1 MKKQQQFFN
10 MSTNFITNNKQQK
23 TLKARLNT
31 LISIS
36 EELKF
41 LVGYFYFSGWSEIY
55 LSLEKNPQQKL
66 KLLVG
71 LQVCNYLGNI
81 IEYADQQE
89 NTSSDE
95 EFQKYLISL
104 GFALNNEEMDTEEF
118 YNQVGFFVKM
128 IEEDRLEIRKTENP
142 NHAKLYLFHL
152 NEDQAEKQGMPGQF
166 ITGSSNLTRSGLHN
180 QEEFNVEIKDY
191 GYKEAVLYFDELW
204 EKAIPITEQQENRD
218 ILIDFIKN
226 KTQVATVTPFE
237 AYCLVIK
244 TYLDLQNQE
253 NEEVDLDA
261 LLEKIDL
268 KKYSYQSD
276 AVNQAMHMIN
286 EHNGCIVA
294 DVVGLGKTVI
304 ASMIARQM
312 NKRGIVICPPG
323 LMGDPEKKDS
333 GWWEYLEKFGLHNWQ
348 VYSRGIVERIADNIE
363 GRDFEV
369 VIVDEA
375 HYFRNQDTTDY
386 EALSMI
392 CRGKKVILLS
402 ATPFNNSPADIFSL
416 LKLFIVPGKSTISL
430 EDNLAGKFSRL
441 YYEYKQLSTI
451 FKNWN
456 SADDKKRKLAENYY
470 TTIVDENLPIDI
482 KKVKA
487 VTKRLSNDIKR
498 IISPVVIRRN
508 RLDLKL
514 DYIYSKEVGDLS
526 VVKDPK
532 EVFYYLDAEQDEFY
546 DNIISKY
553 FAEDGLFT
561 GAIYQPFSYEKILS
575 DKLDEFGNR
584 QYNQQKN
591 LFDFMRRILVKRF
604 ESSFGSFEKSIDRF
618 LEVHILVKDFI
629 DKTGKFI
636 LDRSFID
643 RIKDF
648 DDDEI
653 EANLEKYA
661 SGDLKRKT
669 PKNTEVYE
677 IDAFQRKQE
686 FLEDIDSDIKLF
698 EGIQQRLKDLKL
710 VEKDPKQE
718 EIIKKIKSAL
728 AKDPDRKIILFS
740 EYVETI
746 LHLEKRFK
754 SEFGK
759 HVLVCDGKVSKDLA
773 RHLNSDFNAQY
784 NKGLKTNHFKILLTS
799 DKLSEG
805 FNLNRAGMII
815 NYDIP
820 WNPTRVI
827 QRVGRINRIGSKV
840 FDELFIL
847 NFFPSLKGADIV
859 KSREIAQQKMF
870 LIHNALGED
879 AKIFDEDE
887 EPSPAALGS
896 KINSNPQEEGEV
908 NTITKIRNLYADL
921 QKEHPEI
928 IEKISQLPPRV
939 KTAKKY
945 PEYELNVLRRKG
957 LSLFAQTTGK
967 DENRNIKEIDFE
979 NLLQKIECTIE
990 EPSLKLSSVF
1000 WGLYEEIKEFKPKYK
1015 LGRSEISLEQKAE
1028 TNLKK
1033 SLKILKDLNFENLN
1047 FIQMLIK
1054 DLRNYHTLSVR
1065 SIRRIGAQD
1074 LTEDKTS
1081 VRLFLEEISWL
1092 KKHLGENYLDDIES
1106 RTKGKNKEVIIAIE
1120 NNDLRELL

>member
-1 MKKQQQFFN
+1 

-23 TLKARLNT
+23 TLKTRLNT

-36 EELKF
+36 DELKF
-41 LVGYFYFSGWSEIY
+41 LVGYFYFSGWSDIY
-55 LSLEKNPQQKL
+55 ISLQNNPHQKL

-81 IEYADQQE
+81 IEYADQNEE
-89 NTSSDE
+89 NSSADE

-118 YNQVGFFVKM
+118 YNQVGFFVQM

-152 NEDQAEKQGMPGQF
+152 NEDQAEKQGMSGQF

-191 GYKEAVLYFDELW
+191 GFGDAVKYFDELW
-204 EKAIPITEQQENRD
+204 EKGIPITEHLENRT

-226 KTQVATVTPFE
+226 KTQVATITPFE

-253 NEEVDLDA
+253 NEEVDLDT
-261 LLEKIDL
+261 LLDKIDL
-268 KKYSYQSD
+268 KKFTYQSD
-276 AVNQAMHMIN
+276 AVNQAIQMIN
-286 EHNGCIVA
+286 EHNGCIIA
-294 DVVGLGKTVI
+294 DVVGLGKSVI

-312 NKRGIVICPPG
+312 NKRGIIICPPG

-348 VYSRGIVERIADNIE
+348 VYSRGIVDRIADNIE

-375 HYFRNQDTTDY
+375 HYFRNQDTADY
-386 EALSMI
+386 ESLSMI

-441 YYEYKQLSTI
+441 NYEYKQLSVI

-456 SADDKKRKLAENYY
+456 SEDEKKRKTAESYY
-470 TTIVDENLPIDI
+470 TTIIDEKLPIDI
-482 KKVKA
+482 KKVK
-487 VTKRLSNDIKR
+487 VQTQRLSNDIKR

-508 RLDLKL
+508 RLDLKQ
-514 DYIYSKEVGDLS
+514 DYVYAKEVGELS
-526 VVKDPK
+526 VVKDPE
-532 EVFYYLDAEQDEFY
+532 EVFYYLDNEQDEFY
-546 DNIISKY
+546 DQIISKY

-561 GAIYQPFSYEKILS
+561 GAIYQPFSYEKIVS

-584 QYNQQKN
+584 QFNQQKN
-591 LFDFMRRILVKRF
+591 LYDFMRRILVKRF
-604 ESSFGSFEKSIDRF
+604 ESSFGSFEKSIERF
-618 LEVHILVKDFI
+618 LEVHKLVKNFI
-629 DKTGKFI
+629 GKTGKFI

-648 DDDEI
+648 DDEEI
-653 EANLEKYA
+653 ENNLEKYA
-661 SGDLKRKT
+661 TGDLKRKT
-669 PKNTEVYE
+669 PKNNEVYE
-677 IDAFQRKQE
+677 IKNFQRQQE
-686 FLEDIDSDIKLF
+686 FLDDIDSDIKLF
-698 EGIQQRLKDLKL
+698 EHIQKRLKELKL
-710 VEKDPKQE
+710 VENDPKQD
-718 EIIKKIKSAL
+718 EIIKKIKSSL
-728 AKDPDRKIILFS
+728 LKDPDRKIILFS
-740 EYVETI
+740 EYVDTI
-746 LHLEKRFK
+746 LHLEKRFRK
-754 SEFGK
+754 DFK
-759 HVLVCDGKVSKDLA
+759 DQILVCDGKVSKDLA

-784 NKGLKTNHFKILLTS
+784 NKGLKTDHFKILLTS

-840 FDELFIL
+840 FDELIIL

-887 EPSPAALGS
+887 EPTAAALGS
-896 KINSNPQEEGEV
+896 KINSNPQEEGEI

-921 QKEHPEI
+921 QKKHPEI

-945 PEYELNVLRRKG
+945 PEYELNILRRKG

-967 DENRNIKEIDFE
+967 MENRIIKEIDFE
-979 NLLQKIECTIE
+979 ILLQKIECAFN
-990 EPSLKLSSVF
+990 EPTLNLSSVF
-1000 WGLYEEIKEFKPKYK
+1000 WGLYEEVKEFKPKYK

-1028 TNLKK
+1028 VNLKK
-1033 SLKILKDLNFENLN
+1033 SLKILKNLNFENLN

-1054 DLRNYHTLSVR
+1054 DIRNYHTLSVR
-1065 SIRRIGAQD
+1065 SIRRIGAQE
-1074 LTEDKTS
+1074 LTEDKNS
-1081 VRLFLEEISWL
+1081 IRLFLEEIAWL
-1092 KKHLGENYLDDIES
+1092 KKHLGENYLDDIVTS
-1106 RTKGKNKEVIIAIE
+1106 SKGKSKEVIIAIE
-1120 NNDLRELL
+1120 NNDLNELL

>member
-1 MKKQQQFFN
+1 
-10 MSTNFITNNKQQK
+10 MSNNFITNNKQQK
-23 TLKARLNT
+23 TLKGRLNT

-36 EELKF
+36 DELKF
-41 LVGYFYFSGWSEIY
+41 LVGYFYFSGWSDIY
-55 LSLEKNPQQKL
+55 LSLQKNPQQKL

-81 IEYADQQE
+81 IEYAEKEEED
-89 NTSSDE
+89 SSRDE
-95 EFQKYLISL
+95 EFQKYLVSL

-118 YNQVGFFVKM
+118 YNQVGFFVQM
-128 IEEDRLEIRKTENP
+128 IEENRLEIRKTENP

-191 GYKEAVLYFDELW
+191 GYADAVQYFDELW
-204 EKAIPITEQQENRD
+204 ERATPITEHLDNRK

-226 KTQVATVTPFE
+226 KTQVATITPFE

-253 NEEVDLDA
+253 NEEVDLDT

-268 KKYSYQSD
+268 KKFSYQSD
-276 AVNQAMHMIN
+276 AVNQAIQMIK
-286 EHNGCIVA
+286 EHNGCIIA
-294 DVVGLGKTVI
+294 DVVGLGKSVI

-312 NKRGIVICPPG
+312 NKRGIIICPPG

-348 VYSRGIVERIADNIE
+348 VYSRGIIDRIADNIE

-375 HYFRNQDTTDY
+375 HYFRNQDTSDY

-441 YYEYKQLSTI
+441 NYEYKQLSVI

-456 SADDKKRKLAENYY
+456 SADDKKRKQAENIY
-470 TTIVDENLPIDI
+470 TTIIDENLPIDI
-482 KKVKA
+482 KKVK
-487 VTKRLSNDIKR
+487 VQTQRLSNDIKR

-508 RLDLKL
+508 RLDLKQ
-514 DYIYSKEVGDLS
+514 DYIYAKEVGDLS
-526 VVKDPK
+526 KVKDPE
-532 EVFYYLDAEQDEFY
+532 EVFYYLDTEQDEFY

-553 FAEDGLFT
+553 FAENGVFT

-591 LFDFMRRILVKRF
+591 LYDFMRRILVKRF
-604 ESSFGSFEKSIDRF
+604 ESSFGSFEKSIERF
-618 LEVHILVKDFI
+618 LQVHLLVKDFI

-648 DDDEI
+648 EFEEI

-661 SGDLKRKT
+661 AGDLKRKT
-669 PKNTEVYE
+669 PKNNEVYN
-677 IDAFQRKQE
+677 IDTFHRRQE
-686 FLEDIDSDIKLF
+686 FLDDIDSDIQLF
-698 EGIQQRLKDLKL
+698 KDIQKRLKELKL
-710 VEKDPKQE
+710 VENDPKQE
-718 EIIKKIKSAL
+718 EIIKKIKHLL
-728 AKDPDRKIILFS
+728 ANEPNRKIILFS
-740 EYVETI
+740 EYVDTI
-746 LHLEKRFK
+746 HHLEKLFK
-754 SEFGK
+754 SEFK
-759 HVLVCDGKVSKDLA
+759 NEVLVCDGKVSKDLA

-805 FNLNRAGMII
+805 FNLNRAGAII

-840 FDELFIL
+840 YDELFIL

-887 EPSPAALGS
+887 EPTPASLGS

-921 QKEHPEI
+921 QNKHPEI

-939 KTAKKY
+939 KTAKSY
-945 PEYELNVLRRKG
+945 PQYELNVLRRKG
-957 LSLFAQTTGK
+957 LSLFAQTVGN
-967 DENRNIKEIDFE
+967 EESRIIKEIDFE
-979 NLLQKIECTIE
+979 ELLQKIECTID
-990 EPSLKLSSVF
+990 EPTLKLSSVF
-1000 WGLYEEIKEFKPKYK
+1000 WNLYEEVKEFKPKYK
-1015 LGRSEISLEQKAE
+1015 MGRTEISLEQKAE
-1028 TNLKK
+1028 ANLKK
-1033 SLKILKDLNFENLN
+1033 SLKILKNLNFENLN

-1054 DLRNYHTLSVR
+1054 DLRYYHTLSIR
-1065 SIRRIGAQD
+1065 SIRRIGGQE
-1074 LTEDKTS
+1074 LTDDKKS
-1081 VRLFLEEISWL
+1081 IRSFLEEITYL
-1092 KKHLGENYLDDIES
+1092 KKQLGENYLDVIES
-1106 RTKGKNKEVIIAIE
+1106 KSKGKNKEVIIAIE
-1120 NNDLRELL
+1120 NNDEKELFI

>member
-1 MKKQQQFFN
+1 
-10 MSTNFITNNKQQK
+10 MSNNFITNNKQQK
-23 TLKARLNT
+23 TLKGRLNT

-36 EELKF
+36 DELKF
-41 LVGYFYFSGWSEIY
+41 LVGYFYFSGWSDIY
-55 LSLEKNPQQKL
+55 LSLQKNPQQKL

-81 IEYADQQE
+81 IEYAEKEEED
-89 NTSSDE
+89 SSRDE
-95 EFQKYLISL
+95 EFQKYLVSL

-118 YNQVGFFVKM
+118 YNQVGFFVQM
-128 IEEDRLEIRKTENP
+128 IEENRLEIRKTENP

-191 GYKEAVLYFDELW
+191 GYTDAVQYFDELW
-204 EKAIPITEQQENRD
+204 ERATPITEHLDNRK

-226 KTQVATVTPFE
+226 KTQVATITPFE

-253 NEEVDLDA
+253 NEEVDLDT

-268 KKYSYQSD
+268 KKFSYQSD
-276 AVNQAMHMIN
+276 AVNQAIQIIK
-286 EHNGCIVA
+286 EHNGCIIA
-294 DVVGLGKTVI
+294 DVVGLGKSVI

-312 NKRGIVICPPG
+312 NKRGIIICPPG

-348 VYSRGIVERIADNIE
+348 VYSRGIIDRIADNIE

-375 HYFRNQDTTDY
+375 HYFRNQDTSDY

-441 YYEYKQLSTI
+441 NYEYKQLSVI

-456 SADDKKRKLAENYY
+456 SADDKKRKQAENIY
-470 TTIVDENLPIDI
+470 TTIIDENLPIDI
-482 KKVKA
+482 KKVK
-487 VTKRLSNDIKR
+487 VQTQRLSNDIKR

-508 RLDLKL
+508 RLDLKQ
-514 DYIYSKEVGDLS
+514 DYIYAKEVGDLS
-526 VVKDPK
+526 KVKDPE
-532 EVFYYLDAEQDEFY
+532 EVFYYLDTEQDEFY

-553 FAEDGLFT
+553 FAENGIFT

-591 LFDFMRRILVKRF
+591 LYDFMRRILVKRF
-604 ESSFGSFEKSIDRF
+604 ESSFGSFEKSIERF
-618 LEVHILVKDFI
+618 LQVHLLVKDFI

-648 DDDEI
+648 EFEEI

-661 SGDLKRKT
+661 AGDLKRKT
-669 PKNTEVYE
+669 PKNNEVYN
-677 IDAFQRKQE
+677 IDTFHRRQE
-686 FLEDIDSDIKLF
+686 FLDDIDSDIQLF
-698 EGIQQRLKDLKL
+698 KDIQKRLKELKL
-710 VEKDPKQE
+710 VENDPKQE
-718 EIIKKIKSAL
+718 EIIKKIKHLL
-728 AKDPDRKIILFS
+728 ANEPNRKIILFS
-740 EYVETI
+740 EYVDTI
-746 LHLEKRFK
+746 HHLEKRFK
-754 SEFGK
+754 SEFK
-759 HVLVCDGKVSKDLA
+759 NEVLVCDGKVSKDLA

-805 FNLNRAGMII
+805 FNLNRAGAII

-840 FDELFIL
+840 YDELFIL

-887 EPSPAALGS
+887 EPTPASLGS

-921 QKEHPEI
+921 QNKHPEI

-939 KTAKKY
+939 KTAKSY
-945 PEYELNVLRRKG
+945 PRYELNVLRRKG
-957 LSLFAQTTGK
+957 LSLFAQTVGN
-967 DENRNIKEIDFE
+967 EESRIIKEIDFE
-979 NLLQKIECTIE
+979 ELLQKIECTID
-990 EPSLKLSSVF
+990 EPTLKLSSVF
-1000 WGLYEEIKEFKPKYK
+1000 WNLYEEVKEFKPKYK
-1015 LGRSEISLEQKAE
+1015 MGRTEISLEQKAE
-1028 TNLKK
+1028 ANLKK
-1033 SLKILKDLNFENLN
+1033 SLKILKNLNFENLN

-1054 DLRNYHTLSVR
+1054 DLRYYHTLSIR
-1065 SIRRIGAQD
+1065 SIRRIGGQELSD
-1074 LTEDKTS
+1074 DKKS
-1081 VRLFLEEISWL
+1081 IRSFLEEITYL
-1092 KKHLGENYLDDIES
+1092 KKQLGENYLDVIES
-1106 RTKGKNKEVIIAIE
+1106 KSKGKNKEVIIAIE
-1120 NNDLRELL
+1120 NNDEKELFI

>member
-1 MKKQQQFFN
+1 
-10 MSTNFITNNKQQK
+10 MSNNFITNNKQQK
-23 TLKARLNT
+23 TLKGRLNT

-36 EELKF
+36 DELKF
-41 LVGYFYFSGWSEIY
+41 LVGYFYFSGWSDIY
-55 LSLEKNPQQKL
+55 LSLQKNPQQKL

-81 IEYADQQE
+81 IEYAEKEEED
-89 NTSSDE
+89 SSRDE
-95 EFQKYLISL
+95 EFQKYLVSL

-118 YNQVGFFVKM
+118 YNQVGFFVQM
-128 IEEDRLEIRKTENP
+128 IEENRLEIRKTENP

-191 GYKEAVLYFDELW
+191 GYADAVQYFDELW
-204 EKAIPITEQQENRD
+204 ERATPITEHLENRK

-226 KTQVATVTPFE
+226 KTQVATITPFE

-253 NEEVDLDA
+253 NEEVDLDT

-268 KKYSYQSD
+268 KKFSYQSD
-276 AVNQAMHMIN
+276 AVNQAIQMIK
-286 EHNGCIVA
+286 EHNGCIIA
-294 DVVGLGKTVI
+294 DVVGLGKSVI

-312 NKRGIVICPPG
+312 NKRGIIICPPG

-348 VYSRGIVERIADNIE
+348 VYSRGIIDRIADNIE

-375 HYFRNQDTTDY
+375 HYFRNQDTSDY

-441 YYEYKQLSTI
+441 NYEYKQLSVI

-456 SADDKKRKLAENYY
+456 SADDKKRKQAENIY
-470 TTIVDENLPIDI
+470 TTIIDENLPIDI
-482 KKVKA
+482 KKVK
-487 VTKRLSNDIKR
+487 VQTQRLSNDIKR
-498 IISPVVIRRN
+498 IINPVVIRRN
-508 RLDLKL
+508 RLDLKQ
-514 DYIYSKEVGDLS
+514 DYIYAKEVGDLS
-526 VVKDPK
+526 KVKDPE
-532 EVFYYLDAEQDEFY
+532 EVFYYLDTEQDEFY

-553 FAEDGLFT
+553 FAENGVFT

-591 LFDFMRRILVKRF
+591 LYDFMRRILVKRF
-604 ESSFGSFEKSIDRF
+604 ESSFGSFEKSIERF
-618 LEVHILVKDFI
+618 LQVHLLVKNFI

-648 DDDEI
+648 EFEEI

-661 SGDLKRKT
+661 AGDLKRKT
-669 PKNTEVYE
+669 PKNNEVYN
-677 IDAFQRKQE
+677 IDTFHRRQE
-686 FLEDIDSDIKLF
+686 FLDDIDSDIQLF
-698 EGIQQRLKDLKL
+698 KDIQKRLKELKL
-710 VEKDPKQE
+710 VENDPKQE
-718 EIIKKIKSAL
+718 EIIKKIKHLL
-728 AKDPDRKIILFS
+728 ANEPNRKIILFS
-740 EYVETI
+740 EYVDTI
-746 LHLEKRFK
+746 HHLEKRFK
-754 SEFGK
+754 SEFK
-759 HVLVCDGKVSKDLA
+759 NEVLVCDGKVSKDLA

-805 FNLNRAGMII
+805 FNLNRAGAII

-840 FDELFIL
+840 YDELFIL

-887 EPSPAALGS
+887 EPTPASLGS

-921 QKEHPEI
+921 QNKHPEI

-939 KTAKKY
+939 KTAKSY
-945 PEYELNVLRRKG
+945 PRYELNVLRRKG
-957 LSLFAQTTGK
+957 LSLFAQTVGNE
-967 DENRNIKEIDFE
+967 ENRIIKEIDFE
-979 NLLQKIECTIE
+979 ELLQKIECTID
-990 EPSLKLSSVF
+990 EPTLKLSSVF
-1000 WGLYEEIKEFKPKYK
+1000 WNFYEEVKEFKPKYK
-1015 LGRSEISLEQKAE
+1015 MGRTEISLEQKAE
-1028 TNLKK
+1028 ANLKK
-1033 SLKILKDLNFENLN
+1033 SLKILKNLNFENLN

-1054 DLRNYHTLSVR
+1054 DLRYYHTLSIR
-1065 SIRRIGAQD
+1065 SIRRIGGQELSD
-1074 LTEDKTS
+1074 DKKS
-1081 VRLFLEEISWL
+1081 IRSFLEEITYL
-1092 KKHLGENYLDDIES
+1092 KKQLGENYLDVIES
-1106 RTKGKNKEVIIAIE
+1106 KSKGKNKEVIIAIE
-1120 NNDLRELL
+1120 NNDEKELFI

>member
-1 MKKQQQFFN
+1 
-10 MSTNFITNNKQQK
+10 MSNNFITNNKQQK
-23 TLKARLNT
+23 TLKGRLNT

-36 EELKF
+36 DELKF
-41 LVGYFYFSGWSEIY
+41 LVGYFYFSGWSDIY
-55 LSLEKNPQQKL
+55 LSLQKNPQQKL

-81 IEYADQQE
+81 IEYAEKEEED
-89 NTSSDE
+89 SSRDE
-95 EFQKYLISL
+95 EFQKYLVSL

-118 YNQVGFFVKM
+118 YNQVGFFVQM
-128 IEEDRLEIRKTENP
+128 IEENRLEIRKTENP

-191 GYKEAVLYFDELW
+191 GYADAVQYFDELW
-204 EKAIPITEQQENRD
+204 ERATPITEHLDNRK

-226 KTQVATVTPFE
+226 KTQVATITPFE

-253 NEEVDLDA
+253 NEEVDLDT

-268 KKYSYQSD
+268 KKFSYQSD
-276 AVNQAMHMIN
+276 AVNQAIQMIK
-286 EHNGCIVA
+286 EHNGCIIA
-294 DVVGLGKTVI
+294 DVVGLGKSVI

-312 NKRGIVICPPG
+312 NKRGIIICPPG

-348 VYSRGIVERIADNIE
+348 VYSRGIIDRIADNIE

-375 HYFRNQDTTDY
+375 HYFRNQDTSDY

-441 YYEYKQLSTI
+441 NYEYKQLSVI

-456 SADDKKRKLAENYY
+456 SADDKKRKQAENIY
-470 TTIVDENLPIDI
+470 TTIIDENLPIDI
-482 KKVKA
+482 KKVK
-487 VTKRLSNDIKR
+487 VQTQRLSNDIKR

-508 RLDLKL
+508 RLDLKQ
-514 DYIYSKEVGDLS
+514 DYIYAKEVGDLS
-526 VVKDPK
+526 KVKDPE
-532 EVFYYLDAEQDEFY
+532 EVFYYLDTEQDEFY

-553 FAEDGLFT
+553 FAENGVFT

-591 LFDFMRRILVKRF
+591 LYDFMRRILVKRF
-604 ESSFGSFEKSIDRF
+604 ESSFGSFEKSIERF
-618 LEVHILVKDFI
+618 LQVHLLVKDFI

-643 RIKDF
+643 RIKNFEFED
-648 DDDEI
+648 I
-653 EANLEKYA
+653 ESNLEKYA
-661 SGDLKRKT
+661 AGDLKRKT
-669 PKNTEVYE
+669 PKNNEVYNV
-677 IDAFQRKQE
+677 DNFHRRKE
-686 FLEDIDSDIKLF
+686 FLDDIDSDIQLF
-698 EGIQQRLKDLKL
+698 KDIQKRLKELKL
-710 VEKDPKQE
+710 VENDPKQE
-718 EIIKKIKSAL
+718 EIIKKIKHLL
-728 AKDPDRKIILFS
+728 ANEPNRKIILFS
-740 EYVETI
+740 EYVDTI
-746 LHLEKRFK
+746 HHLEKRFK
-754 SEFGK
+754 SEFK
-759 HVLVCDGKVSKDLA
+759 NEVLVCDGKVSKDLA

-805 FNLNRAGMII
+805 FNLNRAGAII

-840 FDELFIL
+840 YDELFIL

-879 AKIFDEDE
+879 AKIFDDDE
-887 EPSPAALGS
+887 EPTPASLGS

-921 QKEHPEI
+921 QNKHPEI

-939 KTAKKY
+939 KTAKSY
-945 PEYELNVLRRKG
+945 PQYELNVLRRKG
-957 LSLFAQTTGK
+957 LSLFAQKVGN
-967 DENRNIKEIDFE
+967 EESRIIKEIDFE
-979 NLLQKIECTIE
+979 ELLQKIECTID
-990 EPSLKLSSVF
+990 EPTLKLSSVF
-1000 WGLYEEIKEFKPKYK
+1000 WNLYEEVKEFKPKYK
-1015 LGRSEISLEQKAE
+1015 MGRTEISLEQKAE
-1028 TNLKK
+1028 ANLKK
-1033 SLKILKDLNFENLN
+1033 SLKILKNLNFENLN

-1054 DLRNYHTLSVR
+1054 DLRYYHTLSIR
-1065 SIRRIGAQD
+1065 SIRRIGGQE
-1074 LTEDKTS
+1074 LTDDKKS
-1081 VRLFLEEISWL
+1081 IRSFLEEITYL
-1092 KKHLGENYLDDIES
+1092 KKQLGENYLDDIES
-1106 RTKGKNKEVIIAIE
+1106 KSKGKNKEVIIAIE
-1120 NNDLRELL
+1120 NNDEKELFI

>member
-1 MKKQQQFFN
+1 MPN
-10 MSTNFITNNKQQK
+10 NFITNNKQQK
-23 TLKARLNT
+23 TLKGRLNT

-36 EELKF
+36 DELKF
-41 LVGYFYFSGWSEIY
+41 LVGYFYFSGWSDIY
-55 LSLEKNPQQKL
+55 LSLQKNPQQKL

-81 IEYADQQE
+81 IEYAEQGEED
-89 NTSSDE
+89 SSRDE
-95 EFQKYLISL
+95 EFQKYLVSL
-104 GFALNNEEMDTEEF
+104 GFALNNEEMDTEDF
-118 YNQVGFFVKM
+118 YNQVGFFVQM

-142 NHAKLYLFHL
+142 NHAKLYLFNL

-191 GYKEAVLYFDELW
+191 GYADAVQYFDELW
-204 EKAIPITEQQENRD
+204 ERATPITEHLENRK

-226 KTQVATVTPFE
+226 KTQVATITPFE

-253 NEEVDLDA
+253 NEEADLDS

-268 KKYSYQSD
+268 KKFSYQSD
-276 AVNQAMHMIN
+276 AVNQAIQMIK
-286 EHNGCIVA
+286 EHNGCIIA
-294 DVVGLGKTVI
+294 DVVGLGKSVI

-312 NKRGIVICPPG
+312 NKRGIIICPPG
-323 LMGDPEKKDS
+323 LMGDAEKKDS

-348 VYSRGIVERIADNIE
+348 VYSRGIVDRIADNIE

-375 HYFRNQDTTDY
+375 HYFRNQDTSDY

-441 YYEYKQLSTI
+441 NYEYKQLSLI

-456 SADDKKRKLAENYY
+456 AADDKKRKQVENIY
-470 TTIVDENLPIDI
+470 TTIIDENLPIDL

-487 VTKRLSNDIKR
+487 QTQRLSNDIKR

-508 RLDLKL
+508 RLDLKQ
-514 DYIYSKEVGDLS
+514 DYVYANEVGELS
-526 VVKDPK
+526 VVKDPE
-532 EVFYYLDAEQDEFY
+532 EVFYYLNEEQDAFY

-553 FAEDGLFT
+553 FAENGVFT

-591 LFDFMRRILVKRF
+591 LYDFMRRILVKRF
-604 ESSFGSFEKSIDRF
+604 ESSFGSFEKSIERF
-618 LEVHILVKDFI
+618 LQVHLMVREFI

-643 RIKDF
+643 KIKGYDL
-648 DDDEI
+648 EGI
-653 EANLEKYA
+653 ESNLEKYA
-661 SGDLKRKT
+661 AGDLKRKT
-669 PKNTEVYE
+669 PKNNEVYE
-677 IDAFQRKQE
+677 IDTFQRRQE
-686 FLEDIDSDIKLF
+686 FLDDIDSDIQLF
-698 EGIQQRLKDLKL
+698 EAIQKRLKDLKL
-710 VEKDPKQE
+710 VENDPKQE
-718 EIIKKIKSAL
+718 EIIKKIKTL
-728 AKDPDRKIILFS
+728 LKKEPNRKIILFS
-740 EYVETI
+740 EYVDTI
-746 LHLEKRFK
+746 YHLEKRFRK
-754 SEFGK
+754 EFGND
-759 HVLVCDGKVSKDLA
+759 VLICDGKVSKELA
-773 RHLNSDFNAQY
+773 KNLNSDFNAQY
-784 NKGLKTNHFKILLTS
+784 KGSKTNHFKILLTS

-805 FNLNRAGMII
+805 FNLNRAGVII

-840 FDELFIL
+840 YDELFIL
-847 NFFPSLKGADIV
+847 NFFPSVKGADIV

-887 EPSPAALGS
+887 EPTPAALGS
-896 KINSNPQEEGEV
+896 KINSNPQEDGEV
-908 NTITKIRNLYADL
+908 NTITKIRNLYADI
-921 QKEHPEI
+921 QKNHPEVI
-928 IEKISQLPPRV
+928 DKISQLPPRV
-939 KTAKKY
+939 KTAKNHT
-945 PEYELNVLRRKG
+945 EYELNVLRRKG
-957 LSLFAQTTGK
+957 LSLFAQTVGK
-967 DENRNIKEIDFE
+967 GENRIIREIDFE
-979 NLLQKIECTIE
+979 ELLQKIKCSID
-990 EPSLKLSSVF
+990 EPALNLSSVF
-1000 WGLYEEIKEFKPKYK
+1000 WNLYEEIKEFKPKYK
-1015 LGRSEISLEQKAE
+1015 IGRSEISLEQKAE
-1028 TNLKK
+1028 ANLKK

-1047 FIQMLIK
+1047 FIQLLIK
-1054 DLRNYHTLSVR
+1054 DLRHYHTLPMR
-1065 SIRRIGAQD
+1065 SIRRIGGQE
-1074 LTEDKTS
+1074 LTDDKKS
-1081 VRLFLEEISWL
+1081 IRSFLEEITYL

-1106 RTKGKNKEVIIAIE
+1106 RTKSRSKEVIISIE
-1120 NNDLRELL
+1120 NND

>member
-1 MKKQQQFFN
+1 
-10 MSTNFITNNKQQK
+10 MSNNFITNNKQQK
-23 TLKARLNT
+23 TLKGRLNT

-36 EELKF
+36 DELKF
-41 LVGYFYFSGWSEIY
+41 LVGYFYFSGWSDIY
-55 LSLEKNPQQKL
+55 LSLQKNPQQKL

-81 IEYADQQE
+81 IEYAEKEEED
-89 NTSSDE
+89 SSRDE
-95 EFQKYLISL
+95 EFQKYLVSL

-118 YNQVGFFVKM
+118 YNQVGFFVQM
-128 IEEDRLEIRKTENP
+128 IEENRLVIRKTENP

-191 GYKEAVLYFDELW
+191 GYADAVQYFDELW
-204 EKAIPITEQQENRD
+204 ERATPITEHLDNRK

-226 KTQVATVTPFE
+226 KTQVATITPFE

-253 NEEVDLDA
+253 KEEVDLDT

-268 KKYSYQSD
+268 KKFSYQSD
-276 AVNQAMHMIN
+276 AVNQAIQMIK
-286 EHNGCIVA
+286 EHNGCIIA
-294 DVVGLGKTVI
+294 DVVGLGKSVI

-312 NKRGIVICPPG
+312 NKRGIIICPPG

-348 VYSRGIVERIADNIE
+348 VYSRGIIDRIADNIE

-375 HYFRNQDTTDY
+375 HYFRNQDTSDY

-441 YYEYKQLSTI
+441 NYEYKQLSVI

-456 SADDKKRKLAENYY
+456 SADDKKRKQAENIY
-470 TTIVDENLPIDI
+470 TTIIDENLPIDI
-482 KKVKA
+482 KKVK
-487 VTKRLSNDIKR
+487 VQTQRLSNDIKR

-508 RLDLKL
+508 RLDLKQ
-514 DYIYSKEVGDLS
+514 DYIYAKEVGDLS
-526 VVKDPK
+526 KVKDPE
-532 EVFYYLDAEQDEFY
+532 EVFYYLDTEQDEFY

-553 FAEDGLFT
+553 FAENGVFT

-591 LFDFMRRILVKRF
+591 LYDFMRRILVKRF
-604 ESSFGSFEKSIDRF
+604 ESSFGSFEKSIERF
-618 LEVHILVKDFI
+618 LQVHLLVKDFI

-648 DDDEI
+648 EFEEI

-661 SGDLKRKT
+661 AGDLKRKT
-669 PKNTEVYE
+669 PKNNEVYNV
-677 IDAFQRKQE
+677 DTFHRRQE
-686 FLEDIDSDIKLF
+686 FLDDIDSDIQLF
-698 EGIQQRLKDLKL
+698 KDIQKRLKDLKL
-710 VEKDPKQE
+710 VENDPKQE
-718 EIIKKIKSAL
+718 EIIKKIKHLL
-728 AKDPDRKIILFS
+728 ANEPNRKIILFS
-740 EYVETI
+740 EYVDTI
-746 LHLEKRFK
+746 HHLEKRFK
-754 SEFGK
+754 SEFK
-759 HVLVCDGKVSKDLA
+759 NEVLVCDGKVSKDLA
-773 RHLNSDFNAQY
+773 SHLNSDFNAQY

-805 FNLNRAGMII
+805 FNLNRAGAII

-840 FDELFIL
+840 YDELFIL

-887 EPSPAALGS
+887 EPTPASLGS

-921 QKEHPEI
+921 QNKHPEI

-939 KTAKKY
+939 KTAKSY
-945 PEYELNVLRRKG
+945 PRYELNVLRRKG
-957 LSLFAQTTGK
+957 LSLFAQTVGN
-967 DENRNIKEIDFE
+967 EESRIIKEIDFE
-979 NLLQKIECTIE
+979 ELLQKIECTID
-990 EPSLKLSSVF
+990 EPTLKLSSVF
-1000 WGLYEEIKEFKPKYK
+1000 WNLYEEVKEFKPKYK
-1015 LGRSEISLEQKAE
+1015 MGRTEISLEQKAE
-1028 TNLKK
+1028 ANLKK
-1033 SLKILKDLNFENLN
+1033 SLKILKNLNFENLN

-1054 DLRNYHTLSVR
+1054 DLRYYHTLSIR
-1065 SIRRIGAQD
+1065 SIRRIGGQELSD
-1074 LTEDKTS
+1074 DKKS
-1081 VRLFLEEISWL
+1081 IRSFLEEITYL
-1092 KKHLGENYLDDIES
+1092 KKQLGENYLDVIES
-1106 RTKGKNKEVIIAIE
+1106 KSKGKNKEVIIAIE
-1120 NNDLRELL
+1120 NNDEKELFI

>member
-1 MKKQQQFFN
+1 
-10 MSTNFITNNKQQK
+10 MSNNFITNNKQQK
-23 TLKARLNT
+23 TLKSRLNT

-36 EELKF
+36 DELKF
-41 LVGYFYFSGWSEIY
+41 LVGFFYFNGWSEIY
-55 LSLEKNPQQKL
+55 QSLQKNPQQKL
-66 KLLVG
+66 KILVG
-71 LQVCNYLGNI
+71 LQVFQHAGSI
-81 IEYADQQE
+81 IEYAE
-89 NTSSDE
+89 KLEEGFSNDE
-95 EFQKYLISL
+95 VFQNYLVSL

-118 YNQVGFFVKM
+118 YNQVGFFVQM

-142 NHAKLYLFHL
+142 NHAKLYLF
-152 NEDQAEKQGMPGQF
+152 QF
-166 ITGSSNLTRSGLHN
+166 EESHAKIVEGELITGSSNLTRAGLSN
-180 QEEFNVEIKDY
+180 QEEFNVEIRDY
-191 GYKEAVLYFDELW
+191 GYPDAVQYFDELW
-204 EKAIPITEQQENRD
+204 ERATPITEQSENRK
-218 ILIDFIKN
+218 ILIDFIRN
-226 KTQVATVTPFE
+226 KTQVATITPFE

-253 NEEVDLDA
+253 NEEVDLDT

-268 KKYSYQSD
+268 KKFSYQSD
-276 AVNQAMHMIN
+276 AVNQAIQMIK
-286 EHNGCIVA
+286 EHNGCIIA
-294 DVVGLGKTVI
+294 DVVGLGKSVI

-312 NKRGIVICPPG
+312 NQRGIIICPPG
-323 LMGDPEKKDS
+323 LMGDVEKKDS

-348 VYSRGIVERIADNIE
+348 VYSRGIIDRIADNIE

-375 HYFRNQDTTDY
+375 HYFRNQDTSDY

-441 YYEYKQLSTI
+441 NYEYKQLSTI

-456 SADDKKRKLAENYY
+456 SSDDTKRKQAENIY
-470 TTIVDENLPIDI
+470 TTIIDENLPIDI
-482 KKVKA
+482 KKVK
-487 VTKRLSNDIKR
+487 VQTQRLSNDIKR

-508 RLDLKL
+508 RLDLKQ
-514 DYIYSKEVGDLS
+514 DYVYAKEVGDLS
-526 VVKDPK
+526 EVKDPE
-532 EVFYYLDAEQDEFY
+532 EVFYYLDEEQDEFY

-553 FAEDGLFT
+553 FAENGIFT
-561 GAIYQPFSYEKILS
+561 GAIYQPFSYEKII
-575 DKLDEFGNR
+575 DEGKLDEFGNR

-604 ESSFGSFEKSIDRF
+604 ESSFGSFEKSIERF
-618 LEVHILVKDFI
+618 LQVHKLVKNFI

-648 DDDEI
+648 EIEEI

-661 SGDLKRKT
+661 TGDLKRKT
-669 PKNTEVYE
+669 PKNNEVY
-677 IDAFQRKQE
+677 DVNTFQRKKE
-686 FLEDIDSDIKLF
+686 FLDDIDSDIKLF
-698 EGIQQRLKDLKL
+698 EAIQKRLKELKL
-710 VEKDPKQE
+710 VENDPKQE
-718 EIIKKIKSAL
+718 EIIRKIKQLL
-728 AKDPDRKIILFS
+728 ANEPNRKIILFS
-740 EYVETI
+740 EYVDTI
-746 LHLEKRFK
+746 HHLEKRFK
-754 SEFGK
+754 TEFK
-759 HVLVCDGKVSKDLA
+759 NEVLVCDGKVSKDLA

-784 NKGLKTNHFKILLTS
+784 NRGLKTNHFKILLTS

-805 FNLNRAGMII
+805 FNLNRAGAII

-840 FDELFIL
+840 YDELFIL

-887 EPSPAALGS
+887 EPTPASLGS
-896 KINSNPQEEGEV
+896 KINSNPQEDGEV

-921 QKEHPEI
+921 QKTHPEI

-939 KTAKKY
+939 KTAKHY
-945 PEYELNVLRRKG
+945 PKYELNVLRRKG
-957 LSLFAQTTGK
+957 LSLFAQTVGK
-967 DENRNIKEIDFE
+967 EESRTIKEIDFE
-979 NLLQKIECTIE
+979 ELLQKIECAID
-990 EPSLKLSSVF
+990 EPTLKLSSVF
-1000 WGLYEEIKEFKPKYK
+1000 WGLYEEVKEFKPKYK
-1015 LGRSEISLEQKAE
+1015 MGRTEISLEQKAE

-1054 DLRNYHTLSVR
+1054 DLRYYHTLSVR
-1065 SIRRIGAQD
+1065 SIRRIGGQE
-1074 LTEDKTS
+1074 LTDDNKSISE
-1081 VRLFLEEISWL
+1081 FLKEIAYL
-1092 KKHLGENYLDDIES
+1092 KQHLGENYLDDIES
-1106 RTKGKNKEVIIAIE
+1106 KSKGKSKEVIIAIE
-1120 NNDLRELL
+1120 NNDERELFH

>member
-1 MKKQQQFFN
+1 
-10 MSTNFITNNKQQK
+10 MSNNFITNNKQQK
-23 TLKARLNT
+23 TLKGRLNT

-36 EELKF
+36 DELKF
-41 LVGYFYFSGWSEIY
+41 LVGYFYFSGWSDIY
-55 LSLEKNPQQKL
+55 LSLQKNPQQKL

-81 IEYADQQE
+81 IEYAEKEEED
-89 NTSSDE
+89 SSRDE
-95 EFQKYLISL
+95 EFQKYLVSL

-118 YNQVGFFVKM
+118 YNQVGFFVQM
-128 IEEDRLEIRKTENP
+128 IEENRLEIRKTENP

-191 GYKEAVLYFDELW
+191 GYADAVQYFDELW
-204 EKAIPITEQQENRD
+204 ERATPITEHLDNRK

-226 KTQVATVTPFE
+226 KTQVATITPFE

-253 NEEVDLDA
+253 NEEVDLDT

-268 KKYSYQSD
+268 KKFSYQSD
-276 AVNQAMHMIN
+276 AVNQAIQMIK
-286 EHNGCIVA
+286 EHNGCIIA
-294 DVVGLGKTVI
+294 DVVGLGKSVI

-312 NKRGIVICPPG
+312 NKRGIIICPPG

-348 VYSRGIVERIADNIE
+348 VYSRGIIDRIADNIE

-375 HYFRNQDTTDY
+375 HYFRNQDTSDY

-441 YYEYKQLSTI
+441 NYEYKQLSVI

-456 SADDKKRKLAENYY
+456 SADDKKRKQAENIY
-470 TTIVDENLPIDI
+470 TTIIDENLPIDI
-482 KKVKA
+482 KKVK
-487 VTKRLSNDIKR
+487 VQTQRLSNDIKR

-508 RLDLKL
+508 RLDLKQ
-514 DYIYSKEVGDLS
+514 DYIYAKEVGDLS
-526 VVKDPK
+526 KVKDPE
-532 EVFYYLDAEQDEFY
+532 EVFYYLDTEQDEFY

-553 FAEDGLFT
+553 FAENGVFT

-591 LFDFMRRILVKRF
+591 LYDFMRRILVKRF
-604 ESSFGSFEKSIDRF
+604 ESSFGSFEKSIERF
-618 LEVHILVKDFI
+618 LQVHLLVKDFI

-648 DDDEI
+648 EFEEI

-661 SGDLKRKT
+661 AGDLKRKT
-669 PKNTEVYE
+669 PKNNEVYNV
-677 IDAFQRKQE
+677 DTFHRRQE
-686 FLEDIDSDIKLF
+686 FLDDIDSDIQLF
-698 EGIQQRLKDLKL
+698 KDIQKRLKDLKL
-710 VEKDPKQE
+710 VENDPKQE
-718 EIIKKIKSAL
+718 EIIKKIKHLL
-728 AKDPDRKIILFS
+728 ANEPNRKIILFS
-740 EYVETI
+740 EYVDTI
-746 LHLEKRFK
+746 HHLEKRFK
-754 SEFGK
+754 SEFK
-759 HVLVCDGKVSKDLA
+759 NEVLVCDGKVSKDLA
-773 RHLNSDFNAQY
+773 SHLNSDFNAQY

-805 FNLNRAGMII
+805 FNLNRAGAII

-840 FDELFIL
+840 YDELFIL

-887 EPSPAALGS
+887 EPTPASLGS

-921 QKEHPEI
+921 QNKHPEI

-939 KTAKKY
+939 KTAKSF
-945 PEYELNVLRRKG
+945 PRYELNVLRRKG
-957 LSLFAQTTGK
+957 LSLFAQTVGN
-967 DENRNIKEIDFE
+967 EESRIIKEIDFE
-979 NLLQKIECTIE
+979 ELLQKIECTID
-990 EPSLKLSSVF
+990 EPTLKLSSVF
-1000 WGLYEEIKEFKPKYK
+1000 WNLYEEVKEFKPKYK
-1015 LGRSEISLEQKAE
+1015 MGRTEISLEQKAE
-1028 TNLKK
+1028 ANLKK
-1033 SLKILKDLNFENLN
+1033 SLKILKNLNFENLN

-1054 DLRNYHTLSVR
+1054 DLRYYHTLSIR
-1065 SIRRIGAQD
+1065 SIRRIGGQELSD
-1074 LTEDKTS
+1074 DKKS
-1081 VRLFLEEISWL
+1081 IRSFLEEITYL
-1092 KKHLGENYLDDIES
+1092 KKQLGENYLDVIES
-1106 RTKGKNKEVIIAIE
+1106 KSKGKNKEVIIAIE
-1120 NNDLRELL
+1120 NNDEKELFH

>member
-1 MKKQQQFFN
+1 
-10 MSTNFITNNKQQK
+10 
-23 TLKARLNT
+23 
-31 LISIS
+31 
-36 EELKF
+36 
-41 LVGYFYFSGWSEIY
+41 
-55 LSLEKNPQQKL
+55 
-66 KLLVG
+66 
-71 LQVCNYLGNI
+71 
-81 IEYADQQE
+81 
-89 NTSSDE
+89 
-95 EFQKYLISL
+95 
-104 GFALNNEEMDTEEF
+104 
-118 YNQVGFFVKM
+118 VGFFVQM

-142 NHAKLYLFHL
+142 NHAKLYLF
-152 NEDQAEKQGMPGQF
+152 QF
-166 ITGSSNLTRSGLHN
+166 EENHAKIVEGELITGSSNLTRAGLSN
-180 QEEFNVEIKDY
+180 QEEFNVEIRDY
-191 GYKEAVLYFDELW
+191 GYPDAVQYFDELW
-204 EKAIPITEQQENRD
+204 ERATPITEHLENRK

-226 KTQVATVTPFE
+226 KTQVATITPFE

-253 NEEVDLDA
+253 NEEVDLDT

-268 KKYSYQSD
+268 KKFSYQSD
-276 AVNQAMHMIN
+276 AVNQAIQMIK
-286 EHNGCIVA
+286 EHNGCIIA
-294 DVVGLGKTVI
+294 DVVGLGKSVI

-312 NKRGIVICPPG
+312 NKRGIIICPPG

-348 VYSRGIVERIADNIE
+348 VYSRGIIDRIADNIE

-375 HYFRNQDTTDY
+375 HYFRNQDTSDY

-441 YYEYKQLSTI
+441 NYEYKQLSVI

-456 SADDKKRKLAENYY
+456 SADDKKRKQAENIY
-470 TTIVDENLPIDI
+470 TTIIDENLPIDI
-482 KKVKA
+482 KKVK
-487 VTKRLSNDIKR
+487 VQTQRLSNDIKR

-508 RLDLKL
+508 RLDLKQ
-514 DYIYSKEVGDLS
+514 DYIYAKEVGDLS
-526 VVKDPK
+526 KVKDPE
-532 EVFYYLDAEQDEFY
+532 EVFYYLDKEQDEFY
-546 DNIISKY
+546 DSIISKY
-553 FAEDGLFT
+553 FAENGVFT

-591 LFDFMRRILVKRF
+591 LYDFMRRILVKRF
-604 ESSFGSFEKSIDRF
+604 ESSFGSFEKSIERF
-618 LEVHILVKDFI
+618 LQVHLLVKDFI

-648 DDDEI
+648 EFEEI

-661 SGDLKRKT
+661 AGDLKRKT
-669 PKNTEVYE
+669 PKNNEVYNV
-677 IDAFQRKQE
+677 DTFHRRQE
-686 FLEDIDSDIKLF
+686 FLDDIDSDIQLF
-698 EGIQQRLKDLKL
+698 KDIQKRLKELKL
-710 VEKDPKQE
+710 VENDPKQE
-718 EIIKKIKSAL
+718 EIIKKIKHLL
-728 AKDPDRKIILFS
+728 ANEPNRKIILFS
-740 EYVETI
+740 EYVDTI
-746 LHLEKRFK
+746 HHLEKRFK
-754 SEFGK
+754 SEFK
-759 HVLVCDGKVSKDLA
+759 NEVLVCDGKVSKDLA

-805 FNLNRAGMII
+805 FNLNRAGAII

-840 FDELFIL
+840 YDELFIL

-887 EPSPAALGS
+887 EPTPASLGS
-896 KINSNPQEEGEV
+896 KINSNPQEEDEV

-921 QKEHPEI
+921 QNKHPEI

-939 KTAKKY
+939 KTAKSY
-945 PEYELNVLRRKG
+945 PRYELNVLRRKG
-957 LSLFAQTTGK
+957 LSLFAQTVGNE
-967 DENRNIKEIDFE
+967 ENRIIKEIDFE
-979 NLLQKIECTIE
+979 ELLQKIECTID
-990 EPSLKLSSVF
+990 EPTLKLSSVF
-1000 WGLYEEIKEFKPKYK
+1000 WNLYEEVKEFKPKYK
-1015 LGRSEISLEQKAE
+1015 MGRTEISLEQKAE
-1028 TNLKK
+1028 ANLKK
-1033 SLKILKDLNFENLN
+1033 SLKILKNLNFENLN

-1054 DLRNYHTLSVR
+1054 DLRYYHTLSIR
-1065 SIRRIGAQD
+1065 SIRRIGGQELSD
-1074 LTEDKTS
+1074 DKKS
-1081 VRLFLEEISWL
+1081 IRSFLEEITYL
-1092 KKHLGENYLDDIES
+1092 KKQLGENYLDVIES
-1106 RTKGKNKEVIIAIE
+1106 KSKGKNKEVIIAIE
-1120 NNDLRELL
+1120 NNDEKELFI

>member
-1 MKKQQQFFN
+1 MPN
-10 MSTNFITNNKQQK
+10 NFITNNKQQK
-23 TLKARLNT
+23 TLKGRLNT

-36 EELKF
+36 DELKF
-41 LVGYFYFSGWSEIY
+41 LVGFFYFNGWSEIY
-55 LSLEKNPQQKL
+55 QSLQKKPEQKL
-66 KLLVG
+66 KILVG
-71 LQVCNYLGNI
+71 LQVFQHAGNI
-81 IEYADQQE
+81 IEYAE
-89 NTSSDE
+89 SLEGGFSNDE
-95 EFQKYLISL
+95 VFQNYLVSL
-104 GFALNNEEMDTEEF
+104 GFALNNEEMDTEEL
-118 YNQVGFFVKM
+118 YNQIGFFVQM
-128 IEEDRLEIRKTENP
+128 IDEGRLEIRKAENP

-166 ITGSSNLTRSGLHN
+166 ITGSSNLTRAGLHS

-191 GYKEAVLYFDELW
+191 GYAEAVQYFDELW
-204 EKAIPITEQQENRD
+204 DRAIPITEHLENRK

-226 KTQVATVTPFE
+226 KTQVATITPFE

-268 KKYSYQSD
+268 KKFSYQSD
-276 AVNQAMHMIN
+276 AVNQAMQMIK
-286 EHNGCIVA
+286 EHNGCIIA
-294 DVVGLGKTVI
+294 DVVGLGKSVI

-312 NKRGIVICPPG
+312 NKRGIIICPPG
-323 LMGDPEKKDS
+323 LMGDAEKKDS
-333 GWWEYLEKFGLHNWQ
+333 GWWEYLEKFGLHNWH
-348 VYSRGIVERIADNIE
+348 VYSRGIIDHIADNIE

-369 VIVDEA
+369 VVVDEA
-375 HYFRNQDTTDY
+375 HYFRNQDTSDY

-441 YYEYKQLSTI
+441 NYEYKQLSFI
-451 FKNWN
+451 FKYWN
-456 SADDKKRKLAENYY
+456 SSDDTKRKIAENYY
-470 TTIVDENLPIDI
+470 TIMVDENLPIDI
-482 KKVKA
+482 KKVK
-487 VTKRLSNDIKR
+487 TQTLRLSNDIKR

-508 RLDLKL
+508 RLDLKQ
-514 DYIYSKEVGDLS
+514 DYVYAKEVGDLS
-526 VVKDPK
+526 IVKDPE

-546 DNIISKY
+546 NNIISKF
-553 FAEDGLFT
+553 FAEDGVFK

-591 LFDFMRRILVKRF
+591 LYDFMRRILVKRF
-604 ESSFGSFEKSIDRF
+604 ESSFGSFEKSIERF
-618 LEVHILVKDFI
+618 LQVHILVKSFI

-643 RIKDF
+643 KIKDF
-648 DDDEI
+648 EIDEI
-653 EANLEKYA
+653 ETNLEKYA
-661 SGDLKRKT
+661 TGDLKRKT
-669 PKNTEVYE
+669 PKNNEVYE
-677 IDAFQRKQE
+677 IDTFQRKQE
-686 FLEDIDSDIKLF
+686 FLDDIDSDIQLF
-698 EGIQQRLKDLKL
+698 ENIQKRLKELKL

-718 EIIKKIKSAL
+718 EIIQKIKNHL
-728 AKDPDRKIILFS
+728 DNEPNRKIILFS
-740 EYVETI
+740 EYVDTI
-746 LHLEKRFK
+746 HHLEKRFRK
-754 SEFGK
+754 EFGND
-759 HVLVCDGKVSKDLA
+759 VLICDGKVSKELA
-773 RHLNSDFNAQY
+773 KNLNSDFNAQY
-784 NKGLKTNHFKILLTS
+784 KGSKTNHFKILLTS

-805 FNLNRAGMII
+805 FNLNRAGVII

-840 FDELFIL
+840 YDELFIL

-887 EPSPAALGS
+887 EPTPAALSS
-896 KINSNPQEEGEV
+896 KINSNPQEEGDV

-921 QKEHPEI
+921 QRKHPEI
-928 IEKISQLPPRV
+928 ITKISQLPPRV
-939 KTAKKY
+939 KTAKKH

-957 LSLFAQTTGK
+957 LSLFAQTVGK
-967 DENRNIKEIDFE
+967 EENRTINEIDFE
-979 NLLQKIECTIE
+979 DLLQKIACTID
-990 EPSLKLSSVF
+990 EPTLKLSSVF
-1000 WGLYEEIKEFKPKYK
+1000 WGLYEEVKEFKPKYK
-1015 LGRSEISLEQKAE
+1015 MGRSEISLEQKAE
-1028 TNLKK
+1028 ENLKR
-1033 SLKILKDLNFENLN
+1033 SLKILRDLNFENLN
-1047 FIQMLIK
+1047 FIQMLIR
-1054 DLRNYHTLSVR
+1054 DLRYFHTLPTK
-1065 SIRRIGAQD
+1065 SIRRIGAQELSD
-1074 LTEDKTS
+1074 NQKS
-1081 VRLFLEEISWL
+1081 IRSFLGEIAYL
-1092 KKHLGENYLDDIES
+1092 KQHLGENYLDDIES
-1106 RTKGKNKEVIIAIE
+1106 RIKGKSKEVIIAIE

>member
-1 MKKQQQFFN
+1 
-10 MSTNFITNNKQQK
+10 MSNNFITNNKQQK
-23 TLKARLNT
+23 TLKGRLNT

-36 EELKF
+36 DELKF
-41 LVGYFYFSGWSEIY
+41 LVGYFYFSGWSDIY
-55 LSLEKNPQQKL
+55 LSLQKNPQQKL

-81 IEYADQQE
+81 IEYAEKEEED
-89 NTSSDE
+89 SSRDE
-95 EFQKYLISL
+95 EFQKYLVSL

-118 YNQVGFFVKM
+118 YNQVGFFVQM
-128 IEEDRLEIRKTENP
+128 IEENRLEIRKTENP

-191 GYKEAVLYFDELW
+191 GYADAVQYFDELW
-204 EKAIPITEQQENRD
+204 ERATPITEHLDNRK

-226 KTQVATVTPFE
+226 KTQVATITPFE

-253 NEEVDLDA
+253 NEEVDLDT

-268 KKYSYQSD
+268 KKFSYQSD
-276 AVNQAMHMIN
+276 AVNQAIQMIK
-286 EHNGCIVA
+286 EHNGCIIA
-294 DVVGLGKTVI
+294 DVVGLGKSVI

-312 NKRGIVICPPG
+312 NKRGIIICPPG

-348 VYSRGIVERIADNIE
+348 VYSRGIIDRIADNIE

-375 HYFRNQDTTDY
+375 HYFRNQDTSDY

-441 YYEYKQLSTI
+441 NYEYKQLSVI

-456 SADDKKRKLAENYY
+456 SADDKKRKQAENIY
-470 TTIVDENLPIDI
+470 TTIIDENLPIDI
-482 KKVKA
+482 KKVK
-487 VTKRLSNDIKR
+487 VQTQRLSNDIKR

-508 RLDLKL
+508 RLDLKQ
-514 DYIYSKEVGDLS
+514 DYIYAKEVGDLS
-526 VVKDPK
+526 KVKDPE
-532 EVFYYLDAEQDEFY
+532 EVFYYLDTEQDEFY

-553 FAEDGLFT
+553 FAENGVFT

-591 LFDFMRRILVKRF
+591 LYDFMRRILVKRF
-604 ESSFGSFEKSIDRF
+604 ESSFGSFEKSIERF
-618 LEVHILVKDFI
+618 LQVHLLVKDFI

-648 DDDEI
+648 EFEEI

-661 SGDLKRKT
+661 AGDLKRKT
-669 PKNTEVYE
+669 PKNNEVYN
-677 IDAFQRKQE
+677 IDTFHRRQE
-686 FLEDIDSDIKLF
+686 FLDDIDSDIQLF
-698 EGIQQRLKDLKL
+698 KDIQKRLKELKL
-710 VEKDPKQE
+710 VENDPKQE
-718 EIIKKIKSAL
+718 EIIKKIKHLL
-728 AKDPDRKIILFS
+728 ANEPNRKIILFS
-740 EYVETI
+740 EYVDTI
-746 LHLEKRFK
+746 HHLEKRFK
-754 SEFGK
+754 SEFK
-759 HVLVCDGKVSKDLA
+759 NEVLVCDGKVSKDLA

-805 FNLNRAGMII
+805 FNLNRAGAII

-840 FDELFIL
+840 YDELFIL

-879 AKIFDEDE
+879 AKIFDDDE
-887 EPSPAALGS
+887 EPTPASLGS

-921 QKEHPEI
+921 QNKHPEI

-939 KTAKKY
+939 KTAKSY
-945 PEYELNVLRRKG
+945 PQYELNVLRRKG
-957 LSLFAQTTGK
+957 LSLFAQTVGN
-967 DENRNIKEIDFE
+967 EESRIIKEIDFE
-979 NLLQKIECTIE
+979 ELLQKIECTID
-990 EPSLKLSSVF
+990 EPTLKLSSVF
-1000 WGLYEEIKEFKPKYK
+1000 WNLYEEVKEFKPKYK
-1015 LGRSEISLEQKAE
+1015 MGRTEISLEQKAE
-1028 TNLKK
+1028 ANLKK
-1033 SLKILKDLNFENLN
+1033 SLKILKNLNFENLN

-1054 DLRNYHTLSVR
+1054 DLRYYHTLSIR
-1065 SIRRIGAQD
+1065 SIRRIGGQELSD
-1074 LTEDKTS
+1074 DKKS
-1081 VRLFLEEISWL
+1081 IRSFLEEITYL
-1092 KKHLGENYLDDIES
+1092 KKQLGENYLDVIES
-1106 RTKGKNKEVIIAIE
+1106 KSKGKNKEVIIAIE
-1120 NNDLRELL
+1120 NNDEKELFI

>member
-1 MKKQQQFFN
+1 MTN
-10 MSTNFITNNKQQK
+10 NFITNNKQQK
-23 TLKARLNT
+23 TLKGRLNT

-36 EELKF
+36 DELKF
-41 LVGYFYFSGWSEIY
+41 LVGYFYFSGWSDIY
-55 LSLEKNPQQKL
+55 LSLQKNPQQKL

-81 IEYADQQE
+81 IEYAEQQE
-89 NTSSDE
+89 EDTSMDE
-95 EFQKYLISL
+95 EFQKYLVSL

-118 YNQVGFFVKM
+118 YNQVGFFVQM

-191 GYKEAVLYFDELW
+191 GYADAVQYFDELW
-204 EKAIPITEQQENRD
+204 ERAVPITDHLENRK

-226 KTQVATVTPFE
+226 KTQVATITPFE
-237 AYCLVIK
+237 AYCLVLK

-261 LLEKIDL
+261 LLEKIDM
-268 KKYSYQSD
+268 KKFSYQSD
-276 AVNQAMHMIN
+276 AVNQAIQMIK
-286 EHNGCIVA
+286 EHNGCIIA
-294 DVVGLGKTVI
+294 DVVGLGKSVI

-312 NKRGIVICPPG
+312 NKRGIIICPPG
-323 LMGDPEKKDS
+323 LMGDAEKKDS
-333 GWWEYLEKFGLHNWQ
+333 GWWEYLEKFGLHNWH
-348 VYSRGIVERIADNIE
+348 VYSRGKIDQIADNIE
-363 GRDFEV
+363 GRDFEI

-375 HYFRNQDTTDY
+375 HYFRNQDTSDY

-392 CRGKKVILLS
+392 CRSKKVILLS

-441 YYEYKQLSTI
+441 NYEYRQLSFI
-451 FKNWN
+451 FKHWN
-456 SADDKKRKLAENYY
+456 SSDPIKLKQANNYY
-470 TTIVDENLPIDI
+470 TTMVDENLPIDI

-487 VTKRLSNDIKR
+487 QTQRLSNDIKR

-508 RLDLKL
+508 RMDLKQ
-514 DYIYSKEVGDLS
+514 DYVYAKEVGDLS

-553 FAEDGLFT
+553 FAENGVFT

-591 LFDFMRRILVKRF
+591 LYDFMRRILVKRF
-604 ESSFGSFEKSIDRF
+604 ESSFGSFEKSIERF
-618 LEVHILVKDFI
+618 LHVHRLVKDFI

-643 RIKDF
+643 KIKNF
-648 DDDEI
+648 EI
-653 EANLEKYA
+653 EEIEDKLEQYA
-661 SGDLKRKT
+661 AGDLKRKI
-669 PKNTEVYE
+669 PKNNEVYE
-677 IDAFQRKQE
+677 INTFQRRQE
-686 FLEDIDSDIKLF
+686 FLDDIDSDIKLF
-698 EGIQQRLKDLKL
+698 EDIQIRLKELRL
-710 VEKDPKQE
+710 VENDPKQD
-718 EIIKKIKSAL
+718 EIITKIKGL
-728 AKDPDRKIILFS
+728 LTKEPNRKIILFS
-740 EYVETI
+740 EYVDTI
-746 LHLEKRFK
+746 HHLEKRFK
-754 SEFGK
+754 TEFK
-759 HVLVCDGKVSKDLA
+759 NEVLVCDGKVSKDLA
-773 RHLNSDFNAQY
+773 RYLNSDFNAQY
-784 NKGLKTNHFKILLTS
+784 NRGLKTNQFKVLLTS

-805 FNLNRAGMII
+805 FNLNRAGVII

-827 QRVGRINRIGSKV
+827 QRVGRINRIGSMVYK
-840 FDELFIL
+840 ELFIL

-887 EPSPAALGS
+887 EPTPSALGS

-921 QKEHPEI
+921 QKKYPEI
-928 IEKISQLPPRV
+928 ISKISQLPPRV
-939 KTAKKY
+939 KTAKKHS
-945 PEYELNVLRRKG
+945 EYELNVLRRKG
-957 LSLFAQTTGK
+957 LSLFAQTVGK
-967 DENRNIKEIDFE
+967 EENRNIKEINFE
-979 NLLQKIECTIE
+979 ELLQKIACAID
-990 EPSLKLSSVF
+990 EPTLKLSSVF
-1000 WGLYEEIKEFKPKYK
+1000 WKLYEEVKEFKPKYK
-1015 LGRSEISLEQKAE
+1015 MGRSEISLEQKAIQ
-1028 TNLKK
+1028 NLSNAYKIIK
-1033 SLKILKDLNFENLN
+1033 NLNDDNLRFIQILK
-1047 FIQMLIK
+1047 K
-1054 DLRNYHTLSVR
+1054 DLRHYYTLSTQ
-1065 SIRRIGAQD
+1065 SIRRIGAQI
-1074 LTEDKTS
+1074 LTHDKQS
-1081 VRLFLEEISWL
+1081 IRLFLEGIAYL
-1092 KKHLGENYLDDIES
+1092 KQHLGENYLDDIET
-1106 RTKGKNKEVIIAIE
+1106 RTKGKSKEVIIAIE
-1120 NNDLRELL
+1120 NNDLRELI

>member
-1 MKKQQQFFN
+1 
-10 MSTNFITNNKQQK
+10 MSNNFITNNKQQK
-23 TLKARLNT
+23 TLKGRLNT

-36 EELKF
+36 DELKF
-41 LVGYFYFSGWSEIY
+41 LVGYFYFSGWSDIY
-55 LSLEKNPQQKL
+55 LSLQKNPQQKL

-81 IEYADQQE
+81 IEYAEKEEED
-89 NTSSDE
+89 SSRDE
-95 EFQKYLISL
+95 EFQKYLVSL

-118 YNQVGFFVKM
+118 YNQVGFFVQM
-128 IEEDRLEIRKTENP
+128 IEENRLEIRKTENP

-191 GYKEAVLYFDELW
+191 GYADAVQYFDELW
-204 EKAIPITEQQENRD
+204 ERATPITEHLDNRK

-226 KTQVATVTPFE
+226 KTQVATITPFE

-253 NEEVDLDA
+253 NEEVDLDT

-268 KKYSYQSD
+268 KKFSYQSD
-276 AVNQAMHMIN
+276 AVNQAIQMIK
-286 EHNGCIVA
+286 EHNGCIIA
-294 DVVGLGKTVI
+294 DVVGLGKSVI

-312 NKRGIVICPPG
+312 NKRGIIICPPG

-348 VYSRGIVERIADNIE
+348 VYSRGIIDRIADNIE

-375 HYFRNQDTTDY
+375 HYFRNQDTSDY

-441 YYEYKQLSTI
+441 NYEYKQLSVI

-456 SADDKKRKLAENYY
+456 SADDKKRKQAENIY
-470 TTIVDENLPIDI
+470 TTIIDENLPIDI
-482 KKVKA
+482 KKVK
-487 VTKRLSNDIKR
+487 VQTQRLSNDIKR

-508 RLDLKL
+508 RLDLKQ
-514 DYIYSKEVGDLS
+514 DYIYAKEVGDLS
-526 VVKDPK
+526 KVKDPE
-532 EVFYYLDAEQDEFY
+532 EVFYYLDTEQDEFY

-553 FAEDGLFT
+553 FAENGVFT

-591 LFDFMRRILVKRF
+591 LYDFMRRILVKRF
-604 ESSFGSFEKSIDRF
+604 ESSFGSFEKSIERF
-618 LEVHILVKDFI
+618 LQVHLLVKDFI

-648 DDDEI
+648 EFEEI

-661 SGDLKRKT
+661 AGDLKRKT
-669 PKNTEVYE
+669 PKNNEVYNV
-677 IDAFQRKQE
+677 DTFHRRQE
-686 FLEDIDSDIKLF
+686 FLDDIDSDIQLF
-698 EGIQQRLKDLKL
+698 KDIQKRLKDLKL
-710 VEKDPKQE
+710 VENDPKQE
-718 EIIKKIKSAL
+718 ENIKKIKHLL
-728 AKDPDRKIILFS
+728 ANEPNRKIILFS
-740 EYVETI
+740 EYVDTI
-746 LHLEKRFK
+746 NHLEKRFK
-754 SEFGK
+754 SEFK
-759 HVLVCDGKVSKDLA
+759 NEVLVCDGKVSKDLA

-805 FNLNRAGMII
+805 FNLNRAGAII

-840 FDELFIL
+840 YDELFIL

-887 EPSPAALGS
+887 EPTPASLGS

-921 QKEHPEI
+921 QNKHPEI

-939 KTAKKY
+939 KTAKSY
-945 PEYELNVLRRKG
+945 PRYELNVLRRKG
-957 LSLFAQTTGK
+957 LSLFAQTVGN
-967 DENRNIKEIDFE
+967 EESRIIKEIDFE
-979 NLLQKIECTIE
+979 ELLQKIECTID
-990 EPSLKLSSVF
+990 EPTLKLSSVF
-1000 WGLYEEIKEFKPKYK
+1000 WNLYEEVKEFKPKYK
-1015 LGRSEISLEQKAE
+1015 MGRTEISLEQKAE
-1028 TNLKK
+1028 ANLKK
-1033 SLKILKDLNFENLN
+1033 SLKILKNLNFENLN

-1054 DLRNYHTLSVR
+1054 DLRYYHTLSIR
-1065 SIRRIGAQD
+1065 SIRRIGGQELSD
-1074 LTEDKTS
+1074 DKKS
-1081 VRLFLEEISWL
+1081 IRSFLEEITYL
-1092 KKHLGENYLDDIES
+1092 KKQLGENYLDVIES
-1106 RTKGKNKEVIIAIE
+1106 KSKGKNKEVIIAIE
-1120 NNDLRELL
+1120 NNDEKELFI

>member
-1 MKKQQQFFN
+1 MAN
-10 MSTNFITNNKQQK
+10 NFITNNKQQK
-23 TLKARLNT
+23 TLKGRLNT

-36 EELKF
+36 DELKF
-41 LVGYFYFSGWSEIY
+41 LVGYFYFSGWSDIY
-55 LSLEKNPQQKL
+55 LNLQKNPQQKL

-81 IEYADQQE
+81 IEYAEKQE
-89 NTSSDE
+89 ETSMDE
-95 EFQKYLISL
+95 EFQKYLVSL

-118 YNQVGFFVKM
+118 YNQIGFFVQM
-128 IEEDRLEIRKTENP
+128 IEEGRLEIRKTENP

-191 GYKEAVLYFDELW
+191 GYADAVQYFDELW
-204 EKAIPITEQQENRD
+204 ERAISITDHLENRA

-226 KTQVATVTPFE
+226 KTQVATITPFE

-253 NEEVDLDA
+253 NEEVDLDS
-261 LLEKIDL
+261 LLDKIEL
-268 KKYSYQSD
+268 KKFSYQSD
-276 AVNQAMHMIN
+276 AVNQAIQMIK
-286 EHNGCIVA
+286 EHNGCIIA
-294 DVVGLGKTVI
+294 DVVGLGKSVI

-312 NKRGIVICPPG
+312 NKRGIIICPPG
-323 LMGDPEKKDS
+323 LMGDAEKKDS

-348 VYSRGIVERIADNIE
+348 VYSRGIIDRIGDNIE
-363 GRDFEV
+363 GRDFEI

-375 HYFRNQDTTDY
+375 HYFRNQDTSDY

-392 CRGKKVILLS
+392 CRNKKVILLS

-416 LKLFIVPGKSTISL
+416 LKLFIIPGKSTISL

-441 YYEYKQLSTI
+441 NYEYKQLSTI

-456 SADDKKRKLAENYY
+456 SADDLKREAAERLYVQL
-470 TTIVDENLPIDI
+470 IDDKLPIDI
-482 KKVKA
+482 KKVK
-487 VTKRLSNDIKR
+487 VETQRLSNDIKR

-508 RLDLKL
+508 RLDLKQ
-514 DYIYSKEVGDLS
+514 DYVYSKEVGDLS
-526 VVKDPK
+526 VVKDPE

-553 FAEDGLFT
+553 FAENGAFT

-591 LFDFMRRILVKRF
+591 LYDFMRRILVKRF

-618 LEVHILVKDFI
+618 LQVHLLVKDFI

-648 DDDEI
+648 EIEEI

-661 SGDLKRKT
+661 TGDLKRKT
-669 PKNTEVYE
+669 PKNNEVY
-677 IDAFQRKQE
+677 DVSNFQRKQE
-686 FLEDIDSDIKLF
+686 FLDDIDSDIQLF
-698 EGIQQRLKDLKL
+698 IQIQTRLKDLKL
-710 VEKDPKQE
+710 VDKDPKQE
-718 EIIKKIKSAL
+718 EIIKKIKIL
-728 AKDPDRKIILFS
+728 LNKEPERKIILFS
-740 EYVETI
+740 EYVDTI
-746 LHLEKRFK
+746 LHLEKKFK
-754 SEFGK
+754 NEFK
-759 HVLVCDGKVSKDLA
+759 NEVLVCNGKVSKDLA
-773 RHLNSDFNAQY
+773 KHLNSDFNAQY
-784 NKGLKTNHFKILLTS
+784 NKGLKTNHFRILLTS

-805 FNLNRAGMII
+805 FNLNRAGVII

-840 FDELFIL
+840 YDELFIL

-887 EPSPAALGS
+887 EPTPAALGS

-921 QKEHPEI
+921 QKKHPEI
-928 IEKISQLPPRV
+928 IDKISQLPPRV
-939 KTAKKY
+939 KTAKKH

-957 LSLFAQTTGK
+957 LSLFAQTIGK
-967 DENRNIKEIDFE
+967 EENRTIREIDFE
-979 NLLQKIECTIE
+979 ELLVKIACSID
-990 EPSLKLSSVF
+990 EPTLKLSSVF
-1000 WGLYEEIKEFKPKYK
+1000 WGLYDEVKEFKPKYK
-1015 LGRSEISLEQKAE
+1015 MGRSEISLEQKAE
-1028 TNLKK
+1028 ANLKK
-1033 SLKILKDLNFENLN
+1033 SLRILKDLNFENLH

-1054 DLRNYHTLSVR
+1054 DLRYYHTLSTKSV
-1065 SIRRIGAQD
+1065 RRIGAQELSD
-1074 LTEDKTS
+1074 DKKS
-1081 VRLFLEEISWL
+1081 VRYFLEEIAYL
-1092 KKHLGENYLDDIES
+1092 KHNLGENYLDDIES
-1106 RTKGKNKEVIIAIE
+1106 RTKYKSKEVIIAIE
-1120 NNDLRELL
+1120 NNDLKELL

>member
-1 MKKQQQFFN
+1 
-10 MSTNFITNNKQQK
+10 MSNNFITNNKQQK
-23 TLKARLNT
+23 TLKGRLNT

-36 EELKF
+36 DELKF
-41 LVGYFYFSGWSEIY
+41 LVGYFYFSGWSDIY
-55 LSLEKNPQQKL
+55 LSLQKNPQQKL

-81 IEYADQQE
+81 IEYAEKEEED
-89 NTSSDE
+89 SSRDE
-95 EFQKYLISL
+95 EFQKYLVSL

-118 YNQVGFFVKM
+118 YNQVGFFVQM
-128 IEEDRLEIRKTENP
+128 IEENRLEIRKTENP

-191 GYKEAVLYFDELW
+191 GYADAVQYFDELW
-204 EKAIPITEQQENRD
+204 ERATPITEHLENRK

-226 KTQVATVTPFE
+226 KTQVATITPFE

-253 NEEVDLDA
+253 NEEVDLDT

-268 KKYSYQSD
+268 KKFSYQSD
-276 AVNQAMHMIN
+276 AVNQAIQMIK
-286 EHNGCIVA
+286 EHNGCIIA
-294 DVVGLGKTVI
+294 DVVGLGKSVI

-312 NKRGIVICPPG
+312 NKRGIIICPPG

-348 VYSRGIVERIADNIE
+348 VYSRGIIDRIADNIE

-375 HYFRNQDTTDY
+375 HYFRNQDTSDY

-441 YYEYKQLSTI
+441 NYEYKQLSVI

-456 SADDKKRKLAENYY
+456 SADDKKRKQAENIY
-470 TTIVDENLPIDI
+470 TTIIDENLPIDI
-482 KKVKA
+482 KKVK
-487 VTKRLSNDIKR
+487 VQTQRLSNDIKR
-498 IISPVVIRRN
+498 IINPVVIRRN
-508 RLDLKL
+508 RLDLKQ
-514 DYIYSKEVGDLS
+514 DYIYAKEVGDLS
-526 VVKDPK
+526 KVKDPE
-532 EVFYYLDAEQDEFY
+532 EVFYYLDTEQDEFY

-553 FAEDGLFT
+553 FAENGVFT

-591 LFDFMRRILVKRF
+591 LYDFMRRILVKRF
-604 ESSFGSFEKSIDRF
+604 ESSFGSFEKSIERF
-618 LEVHILVKDFI
+618 LQVHLLVKNFI

-648 DDDEI
+648 EFEEI

-661 SGDLKRKT
+661 AGDLKRKT
-669 PKNTEVYE
+669 PKNNEVYN
-677 IDAFQRKQE
+677 IDTFHRRQE
-686 FLEDIDSDIKLF
+686 FLDDIDSDIQLF
-698 EGIQQRLKDLKL
+698 KDIQKRLKELKL
-710 VEKDPKQE
+710 VENDPKQE
-718 EIIKKIKSAL
+718 EIIKKIKHLL
-728 AKDPDRKIILFS
+728 ANEPNRKIILFS
-740 EYVETI
+740 EYVDTI
-746 LHLEKRFK
+746 HHLEKRFK
-754 SEFGK
+754 SEFK
-759 HVLVCDGKVSKDLA
+759 NEVLVCDGKVSKDLA

-805 FNLNRAGMII
+805 FNLNRAGAII

-840 FDELFIL
+840 YDELFIL

-887 EPSPAALGS
+887 EPTPASLGS

-921 QKEHPEI
+921 QNKHPEI

-939 KTAKKY
+939 KTAKSY
-945 PEYELNVLRRKG
+945 PRYELNVLRRKG
-957 LSLFAQTTGK
+957 LSLFAQTVGN
-967 DENRNIKEIDFE
+967 EESRIIKEIDFE
-979 NLLQKIECTIE
+979 ELLQKIECTID
-990 EPSLKLSSVF
+990 EPTLKLSSVF
-1000 WGLYEEIKEFKPKYK
+1000 WNFYEEVKEFKPKYK
-1015 LGRSEISLEQKAE
+1015 MGRTEISLEQKAE
-1028 TNLKK
+1028 ANLKK
-1033 SLKILKDLNFENLN
+1033 SLKILKNLNFENLN

-1054 DLRNYHTLSVR
+1054 DLRYYHTLSIR
-1065 SIRRIGAQD
+1065 SIRRIGGQELSD
-1074 LTEDKTS
+1074 DKKS
-1081 VRLFLEEISWL
+1081 IRSFLEEITYL
-1092 KKHLGENYLDDIES
+1092 KKQLGENYLDVIES
-1106 RTKGKNKEVIIAIE
+1106 KSKGKNKEVIIAIE
-1120 NNDLRELL
+1120 NNDEKELFI

>member
-1 MKKQQQFFN
+1 MPN
-10 MSTNFITNNKQQK
+10 NFITNNKQQK
-23 TLKARLNT
+23 TLKGRLNT

-36 EELKF
+36 DELKF
-41 LVGYFYFSGWSEIY
+41 LVGYFYFSGWSDIY
-55 LSLEKNPQQKL
+55 LSLQKNPQQKL

-81 IEYADQQE
+81 IEYAEQKEED
-89 NTSSDE
+89 SSRDE
-95 EFQKYLISL
+95 EFQKYLVSL
-104 GFALNNEEMDTEEF
+104 GFALNNEEMDTEDF
-118 YNQVGFFVKM
+118 YNQVGFFVQM

-142 NHAKLYLFHL
+142 NHAKLYLFQL

-191 GYKEAVLYFDELW
+191 GYAEAIQYFDELW
-204 EKAIPITEQQENRD
+204 ERATPITEHLENRK

-226 KTQVATVTPFE
+226 KTQVATITPFE

-253 NEEVDLDA
+253 NEEVDLDT

-268 KKYSYQSD
+268 KKFSYQSD
-276 AVNQAMHMIN
+276 AVNQAIQMIK
-286 EHNGCIVA
+286 EHNGCIIA
-294 DVVGLGKTVI
+294 DVVGLGKSVI

-312 NKRGIVICPPG
+312 NKRGIIICPPG

-348 VYSRGIVERIADNIE
+348 VYSRGIIDRIADNIE

-416 LKLFIVPGKSTISL
+416 LKLFIVPGRSTISL
-430 EDNLAGKFSRL
+430 EDNLSGKFSRL
-441 YYEYKQLSTI
+441 NYEYKQLSVI

-456 SADDKKRKLAENYY
+456 SADDKKRKQAENIY
-470 TTIVDENLPIDI
+470 TTIIDENLPIDI
-482 KKVKA
+482 KKVK
-487 VTKRLSNDIKR
+487 VQTQRLSNDIKR

-508 RLDLKL
+508 RLDLKQ
-514 DYIYSKEVGDLS
+514 DYIYAKEVGDLS
-526 VVKDPK
+526 VVKDPE

-553 FAEDGLFT
+553 FAENGMFT

-591 LFDFMRRILVKRF
+591 LYDFMRRILVKRF
-604 ESSFGSFEKSIDRF
+604 ESSFGSFEKSIERF
-618 LEVHILVKDFI
+618 LQVHLLVKDFI
-629 DKTGKFI
+629 NKTGKFI

-648 DDDEI
+648 DFEEI

-661 SGDLKRKT
+661 AGDLKRKT
-669 PKNTEVYE
+669 PKNNEVYNV
-677 IDAFQRKQE
+677 DAFHRRQE
-686 FLEDIDSDIKLF
+686 FLDDIDSDIQLF
-698 EGIQQRLKDLKL
+698 RDIQKRLKDLKL
-710 VEKDPKQE
+710 VDKDPKQE
-718 EIIKKIKSAL
+718 EIIRKIKHLL
-728 AKDPDRKIILFS
+728 ANEPDRKIILFS
-740 EYVETI
+740 EYVDTI
-746 LHLEKRFK
+746 HHLEKRFK
-754 SEFGK
+754 SEFK
-759 HVLVCDGKVSKDLA
+759 NEVLVCDGKVSKDLA

-784 NKGLKTNHFKILLTS
+784 NRGLKTNHFKILLTS

-805 FNLNRAGMII
+805 FNLNRAGAII

-840 FDELFIL
+840 YDELFIL
-847 NFFPSLKGADIV
+847 NFFPSLRGADIV

-887 EPSPAALGS
+887 EPTPASLGS

-921 QKEHPEI
+921 QNMHPEI
-928 IEKISQLPPRV
+928 IEKISELPPRV
-939 KTAKKY
+939 KTAKNY
-945 PEYELNVLRRKG
+945 PQYELNVLRRKG
-957 LSLFAQTTGK
+957 LSLFSQTIGK
-967 DENRNIKEIDFE
+967 EEGRLIKEIDFE
-979 NLLQKIECTIE
+979 ELLQKIECTIN
-990 EPSLKLSSVF
+990 EPTLKLSSVF
-1000 WGLYEEIKEFKPKYK
+1000 WNLYEEVKEFKPKYK
-1015 LGRSEISLEQKAE
+1015 MGRTEISLERKAE
-1028 TNLKK
+1028 VNLKK
-1033 SLKILKDLNFENLN
+1033 SLKILKNLNFENLN

-1054 DLRNYHTLSVR
+1054 DLRYYHTLSIR
-1065 SIRRIGAQD
+1065 SIRRIGGQE
-1074 LTEDKTS
+1074 LTNDKKS
-1081 VRLFLEEISWL
+1081 VRSFLEEITYL
-1092 KKHLGENYLDDIES
+1092 KKQLGENYLDDIES
-1106 RTKGKNKEVIIAIE
+1106 KSKVKNKEIIIAIE
-1120 NNDLRELL
+1120 NNDEKELL

>member
-1 MKKQQQFFN
+1 
-10 MSTNFITNNKQQK
+10 MSNNFITNNKQQK
-23 TLKARLNT
+23 TLKGRLNT

-36 EELKF
+36 DELKF
-41 LVGYFYFSGWSEIY
+41 LVGYFYFSGWSDIY
-55 LSLEKNPQQKL
+55 LSLQKNPQQKL

-81 IEYADQQE
+81 IEYAEKDE
-89 NTSSDE
+89 EDSSRDE
-95 EFQKYLISL
+95 EFQKYLVSL

-118 YNQVGFFVKM
+118 YNQVGFFVQM
-128 IEEDRLEIRKTENP
+128 IEENRLEIRKTENP

-166 ITGSSNLTRSGLHN
+166 IIGSSNLTRSGLHN

-191 GYKEAVLYFDELW
+191 GYADAVQYFDELW
-204 EKAIPITEQQENRD
+204 ERATPITEHLDNRK

-226 KTQVATVTPFE
+226 KTQVATITPFE

-253 NEEVDLDA
+253 NEEVDLDT

-268 KKYSYQSD
+268 KKFSYQSD
-276 AVNQAMHMIN
+276 AVNQAIQMIK
-286 EHNGCIVA
+286 EHNGCIIA
-294 DVVGLGKTVI
+294 DVVGLGKSVI

-312 NKRGIVICPPG
+312 NKRGIIICPPG
-323 LMGDPEKKDS
+323 LIGDPEKKDS

-348 VYSRGIVERIADNIE
+348 VYSRGIIDRIADNIE

-375 HYFRNQDTTDY
+375 HYFRNQDTSDY

-441 YYEYKQLSTI
+441 NYEYKQLSVI

-456 SADDKKRKLAENYY
+456 SSDDKKRKQAESYY
-470 TTIVDENLPIDI
+470 TTMIDENLPIDI

-487 VTKRLSNDIKR
+487 QTKRLSNDIKR

-508 RLDLKL
+508 RLDLKQ
-514 DYIYSKEVGDLS
+514 DYIYAKEVGDLS
-526 VVKDPK
+526 EVKDPE
-532 EVFYYLDAEQDEFY
+532 EVFYYLDKEQDEFY
-546 DNIISKY
+546 DSIISKY
-553 FAEDGLFT
+553 FAENGVFT

-591 LFDFMRRILVKRF
+591 LYDFMRRILVKRF
-604 ESSFGSFEKSIDRF
+604 ESSFGSFEKSIERF
-618 LEVHILVKDFI
+618 LQVHLLVKDFV

-648 DDDEI
+648 ELEEI

-661 SGDLKRKT
+661 AGDLKRKT
-669 PKNTEVYE
+669 PKNTEVYNV
-677 IDAFQRKQE
+677 DTFHRRQE
-686 FLEDIDSDIKLF
+686 FLDDIDSDIQLF
-698 EGIQQRLKDLKL
+698 KDIQKRLKDLRL
-710 VEKDPKQE
+710 VENDPKQE
-718 EIIKKIKSAL
+718 EIIRKIKHLL
-728 AKDPDRKIILFS
+728 ANEPNRKIILFS
-740 EYVETI
+740 EYVDTI
-746 LHLEKRFK
+746 HHLEKRFK
-754 SEFGK
+754 SEFK
-759 HVLVCDGKVSKDLA
+759 NEVLVCDGKVSKDLA

-784 NKGLKTNHFKILLTS
+784 NRGLKTNHFKILLTS

-805 FNLNRAGMII
+805 FNLNRAGVII

-840 FDELFIL
+840 YDELFIL

-887 EPSPAALGS
+887 EPTPASLGS
-896 KINSNPQEEGEV
+896 RINSNPQEEGEV

-921 QKEHPEI
+921 QNKHPEI
-928 IEKISQLPPRV
+928 IKKISELPPRV
-939 KTAKKY
+939 KTAKSY
-945 PEYELNVLRRKG
+945 SEYELNVLRRKG
-957 LSLFAQTTGK
+957 LSLFAQTVGK
-967 DENRNIKEIDFE
+967 NENKIIREIDFE
-979 NLLQKIECTIE
+979 ELLQKIECKIN
-990 EPSLKLSSVF
+990 EPTLKLSSIF
-1000 WGLYEEIKEFKPKYK
+1000 WGLYEEVKEFKPKYK
-1015 LGRSEISLEQKAE
+1015 MGRTEISLEQKAE
-1028 TNLKK
+1028 INLKK
-1033 SLKILKDLNFENLN
+1033 SLKILKNLNYENLN

-1054 DLRNYHTLSVR
+1054 DLRYYHTLSIR
-1065 SIRRIGAQD
+1065 SIRRIGGQELSD
-1074 LTEDKTS
+1074 DKHS
-1081 VRLFLEEISWL
+1081 IRSFLEEITYL
-1092 KKHLGENYLDDIES
+1092 KKQLGENYLDDIELKS
-1106 RTKGKNKEVIIAIE
+1106 KGKSKEVIIAIE
-1120 NNDLRELL
+1120 NNDEKELFN

>member
-1 MKKQQQFFN
+1 
-10 MSTNFITNNKQQK
+10 MSNNFITNNKQQK
-23 TLKARLNT
+23 TLKGRLNT

-36 EELKF
+36 DELKF
-41 LVGYFYFSGWSEIY
+41 LVGYFYFSGWSDIY
-55 LSLEKNPQQKL
+55 LSLQKNPQQKL

-81 IEYADQQE
+81 IEYAEKEEED
-89 NTSSDE
+89 SSRDE
-95 EFQKYLISL
+95 EFQKYLVSL

-118 YNQVGFFVKM
+118 YNQVGFFVQM
-128 IEEDRLEIRKTENP
+128 IEENRLEIRKTENP

-191 GYKEAVLYFDELW
+191 GYADAVQYFDELW
-204 EKAIPITEQQENRD
+204 ERATPITEHLDNRK

-226 KTQVATVTPFE
+226 KTQVATITPFE

-244 TYLDLQNQE
+244 TYLDLQYQE
-253 NEEVDLDA
+253 NEEVDLDT

-268 KKYSYQSD
+268 KKFSYQSD
-276 AVNQAMHMIN
+276 AVNQAIQIIK
-286 EHNGCIVA
+286 EHNGCIIA
-294 DVVGLGKTVI
+294 DVVGLGKSVI

-312 NKRGIVICPPG
+312 NKRGIIICPPG

-348 VYSRGIVERIADNIE
+348 VYSRGIIDRIADNIE

-375 HYFRNQDTTDY
+375 HYFRNQDTSDY

-441 YYEYKQLSTI
+441 NYEYKQLSVI

-456 SADDKKRKLAENYY
+456 SADDKKRKQAENIY
-470 TTIVDENLPIDI
+470 TTIIDENLPIDI
-482 KKVKA
+482 KKVK
-487 VTKRLSNDIKR
+487 VQTQRLSNDIKR

-508 RLDLKL
+508 RLDLKQ
-514 DYIYSKEVGDLS
+514 DYIYAKEVGDLS
-526 VVKDPK
+526 KVKDPE
-532 EVFYYLDAEQDEFY
+532 EVFYYLDTEQDEFY

-553 FAEDGLFT
+553 FAENGIFT

-591 LFDFMRRILVKRF
+591 LYDFMRRILVKRF
-604 ESSFGSFEKSIDRF
+604 ESSFGSFEKSIERF
-618 LEVHILVKDFI
+618 LQVHLLVKDFI

-648 DDDEI
+648 EFEEI

-661 SGDLKRKT
+661 AGDLKRKT
-669 PKNTEVYE
+669 PKNNEVYN
-677 IDAFQRKQE
+677 IDTFHRRQE
-686 FLEDIDSDIKLF
+686 FLDDIDSDIQLF
-698 EGIQQRLKDLKL
+698 KDIQKRLKELKL
-710 VEKDPKQE
+710 VENDPKQE
-718 EIIKKIKSAL
+718 EIIKKIKHLL
-728 AKDPDRKIILFS
+728 ANEPNRKIILFS
-740 EYVETI
+740 EYVDTI
-746 LHLEKRFK
+746 HHLEKRFK
-754 SEFGK
+754 SEFK
-759 HVLVCDGKVSKDLA
+759 NEVLVCDGKVSKDLA
-773 RHLNSDFNAQY
+773 SHLNSDFNAQY

-805 FNLNRAGMII
+805 FNLNRAGAII

-840 FDELFIL
+840 YDELFIL

-887 EPSPAALGS
+887 EPTPASLGS

-921 QKEHPEI
+921 QNKHPEI

-939 KTAKKY
+939 KTAKSY
-945 PEYELNVLRRKG
+945 PRYELNVLRRKG
-957 LSLFAQTTGK
+957 LSLFAQTVGN
-967 DENRNIKEIDFE
+967 EESRIIKEIDFE
-979 NLLQKIECTIE
+979 ELLQKIECTID
-990 EPSLKLSSVF
+990 EPTLKLSSVF
-1000 WGLYEEIKEFKPKYK
+1000 WNLYEEVKEFKPKYK
-1015 LGRSEISLEQKAE
+1015 MGRTEISLEQKAE
-1028 TNLKK
+1028 ANLKK
-1033 SLKILKDLNFENLN
+1033 SLKILKNLNFENLN

-1054 DLRNYHTLSVR
+1054 DLRYYHTLSIR
-1065 SIRRIGAQD
+1065 SIRRIGGQELSD
-1074 LTEDKTS
+1074 DKKS
-1081 VRLFLEEISWL
+1081 IRSFLEEITYL
-1092 KKHLGENYLDDIES
+1092 KKQLGENYLDVIES
-1106 RTKGKNKEVIIAIE
+1106 KSKGKNKEVIIAIE
-1120 NNDLRELL
+1120 NNDEKELFI